1 MEKIHNYG
9 TEITWR
15 FLSKILSSDP
25 RIKDMKISDFLSL
38 FDGNVDLNMYPHYIF
53 NNMFLISNLY
63 SIILINYEGKLDV
76 ELLDDLIFK
85 YIKVKVPSC
94 GNKIEISRK
103 IRNSIAHFKVSFSND
118 MMKVY
123 FSDRDGFE
131 AESDFNQIKKLIN
144 EFYDNLVGITNN
156 GNKDNHN

>member
-1 MEKIHNYG
+1 MENIHNYS

-15 FLSKILSSDP
+15 FLSNILSSDP

-38 FDGNVDLNMYPHYIF
+38 FGGNVDLNIYPHYIF

-63 SIILINYEGKLDV
+63 SIILINHERKLDA
-76 ELLDDLIFK
+76 ELLDDLISK
-85 YIKVKVPSC
+85 YIKVKVLPS
-94 GNKIEISRK
+94 GNKVEISRK

-118 MMKVY
+118 MMNVY

-144 EFYDNLVGITNN
+144 EFYDNLVA
-156 GNKDNHN
+156 